1 MLLSLLAAAKKIGV
15 ELEGAE
21 VRAGRTIHTDLR
33 TGQTRAT
40 RFVLDLYI
48 DGDVSETER
57 ARLEEL
63 AREGC
68 AARATF
74 LTPPEIIERVH
85 VGVPQA

>member
-15 ELEGAE
+15 VLENAE
-21 VRAGRTIHTDLR
+21 VRASRKISVDLR
-33 TGQTRAT
+33 SGQTRAT

-48 DGDVSETER
+48 DGDVSEAQR

-74 LTPPEIIERVH
+74 LTPPEIVERVH